1 MKIQVNVKIP
11 ANKEEDT
18 NLRLKVNEADSAAI
32 VKERVASVQP
42 MPFSEQELTF
52 DGKFVPDSVRLI
64 DFGVQDGA
72 SLDLVVKASEQMLL
86 TQLTELLQARDLPC
100 DELCLLYCYKYGASV
115 SVALKAIGVQGRFED
130 FILQQKGFALESGR
144 VALVRVDTKMK
155 PFSVTDELVDILKAS
170 ADGGMEIKELCNRFS
185 DKFNVSLA
193 SLAGTR
199 VSDFLSKQK
208 GVLSVSGKVV
218 SLPWQELS
226 VPACLPPA
234 QKPPSPQAAG
244 FRPPPGLELPELPP
258 MDVFAATVQPPATS
272 YLELY
277 DRIAPASLQ
286 PRLLGALGV
295 LIDMVLDAA
304 FVKIERV
311 IKCGAIFTGTAIS
324 GCANADLVCV
334 LPTLAAADF
343 CDCVPAIARAMAGVL
358 SARGE
363 AADSEL
369 DFDDVTAVRDGVRI
383 EINGPEDIVVTVRFS
398 PAFDNHAAA
407 VDHMFWEGV
416 ERRQQLGF
424 AFANEKLQLM
434 LKQATHVKMAIGI
447 LKRWRN
453 KQAWTAPQS
462 RPEDDL
468 LEALAVYAAAQ
479 SQSTD
484 VAATLA
490 SVLVSMRT
498 FDSLCLLCNGSNA
511 QSDVWPPLL
520 EQRPL
525 IMDLSNPFVN
535 LAAAENFEPKQL
547 MLLAMSADF
556 LQ

>member
-1 MKIQVNVKIP
+1 MKIRVNVKIP

-42 MPFSEQELTF
+42 MPFSEQDLTF
-52 DGKFVPDSVRLI
+52 DGKVVPDSGRLI
-64 DFGVQDGA
+64 DFGVRDGA

-115 SVALKAIGVQGRFED
+115 SVALKAIGFQGRFED
-130 FILQQKGFALESGR
+130 FILQQKGFALENGR

-170 ADGGMEIKELCNRFS
+170 GDGGMEIKELCNRFS

-199 VSDFLSKQK
+199 VTDFLTKQK

-218 SLPWQELS
+218 SLPWPNLG
-226 VPACLPPA
+226 VPACMPPA
-234 QKPPSPQAAG
+234 QKPSSPQAG
-244 FRPPPGLELPELPP
+244 FRPPPGLEL
-258 MDVFAATVQPPATS
+258 MDVSAADVQPPATS

-295 LIDMVLDAA
+295 LIDMILDAA

-324 GCANADLVCV
+324 GCATASLVCV
-334 LPTLAAADF
+334 LPNLAAADF

-383 EINGPEDIVVTVRFS
+383 EISGPEDIVVTVCFS
-398 PAFDNHAAA
+398 PAFDSRAAA

-416 ERRQQLGF
+416 ERRQQLAF

-434 LKQATHVKMAIGI
+434 LKQPAHVKVAIGL

-453 KQAWTAPQS
+453 KQAWTGPLS

-468 LEALAVYAAAQ
+468 LEALAVYGAAQ
-479 SQSTD
+479 TQSTD
-484 VAATLA
+484 VDSTLA

-498 FDSLCLLCNGSNA
+498 LDSLCLICNFSNA
-511 QSDVWPPLL
+511 KQDIWPPLL

-525 IMDLSNPFVN
+525 IMDLSNPFAN

-547 MLLAMSADF
+547 MVLATSADF